1 MSVLETMLGGK
12 TSEAK
17 TRADLAIL
25 EALLGGG
32 STSKSGAVVSEQAA
46 LRVSAVAG
54 CVRAVSQDVAQLPL
68 KLMQEKPDG
77 TKLPARGH
85 PLYRVLHDRPNAW
98 QTSMGFRGQLGA
110 HAALGKGGYALVT
123 RVGGQV
129 RELLPAPYGS
139 IRVKQDPDWT
149 VHYFARNP
157 SGPEFEVPARDL
169 LRVEGLSWTGL
180 GGHPAVDQAREAIG
194 LAMATEESQAN
205 LHRTGARPAG
215 LLSTEASFAGKPE
228 MADRVRE
235 NWLKAYGPAGGGGVA
250 VLDAGMKFQA
260 LTMTGVD
267 AQHLETR
274 RFQIEEVCR
283 IMGVPPTRIGYSD
296 KASTYASAAQFAQD
310 YVMFTLQAWV
320 TQWEQALSLA
330 LLTEQEIAEGYIFRH
345 EMKGLL
351 RGDPA
356 ARATY
361 FTAALGTASSPG
373 WMSPNDVRRAEDQ
386 DPLTQDGADL
396 VVTLKNFSGQ
406 APPAPPAAE
415 LEDPEDED
423 PADDMADPEDAP
435 PAE

>member
-1 MSVLETMLGGK
+1 
-12 TSEAK
+12 
-17 TRADLAIL
+17 
-25 EALLGGG
+25 
-32 STSKSGAVVSEQAA
+32 
-46 LRVSAVAG
+46 
-54 CVRAVSQDVAQLPL
+54 
-68 KLMQEKPDG
+68 
-77 TKLPARGH
+77 
-85 PLYRVLHDRPNAW
+85 
-98 QTSMGFRGQLGA
+98 MGFRGQLTA
-110 HAALGKGGYALVT
+110 HAVLGKGGYALVT
-123 RVGGQV
+123 RVGGEV

-139 IRVKQDPDWT
+139 IRVRQDPDWT

-157 SGPEFEVPARDL
+157 NGPEFEVPARDL

-180 GGHPAVDQAREAIG
+180 GGNPAIDQAREAIG
-194 LAMATEESQAN
+194 LAMATEESQAS

-215 LLSTEASFAGKPE
+215 LLTTDASFAGKPE

-250 VLDAGMKFQA
+250 VLDAGMKFQT

-283 IMGVPPTRIGYSD
+283 IMGPVPPTRIGYTD

-310 YVMFTLQAWV
+310 YVTFCLQAWV
-320 TQWEQALSLA
+320 TTWEQALSLA
-330 LLTEQEIAEGYIFRH
+330 LLTEQEIADGYIFRH
-345 EMKGLL
+345 ELKGLL
-351 RGDPA
+351 RGDAA
-356 ARATY
+356 ARSAY

-386 DPLTQDGADL
+386 DPIVQDGADL

-406 APPAPPAAE
+406 AAPGAAPAAE
-415 LEDPEDED
+415 LEDPEDEA
-423 PADDMADPEDAP
+423 PADAEADPEDVA

>member
-1 MSVLETMLGGK
+1 MSVLETMLSGRK
-12 TSEAK
+12 SQEQKA
-17 TRADLAIL
+17 RADLAIL

-32 STSKSGAVVSEQAA
+32 SQSKSGTVVNELSA

-68 KLMQEKPDG
+68 KLVQESPDG
-77 TKLPARGH
+77 TKRPARAH
-85 PLYRVLHDRPNAW
+85 VLYRILHDRPNAW
-98 QTSMGFRGQLGA
+98 QTAMGFRGQLTA

-123 RVGGQV
+123 RVGGEV

-139 IRVKQDPDWT
+139 IRVQQEADWT
-149 VHYFARNP
+149 VRYWARNP
-157 SGPEFEVPARDL
+157 YGPEFEVPAHNL

-215 LLSTEASFAGKPE
+215 LLTTDASFAGKPE
-228 MADRVRE
+228 QAERIRD
-235 NWLKAYGPAGGGGVA
+235 NWLKAYGPSGGGGVA

-267 AQHLETR
+267 SQHLETR
-274 RFQIEEVCR
+274 KYQVEEVCR
-283 IMGVPPTRIGYSD
+283 IMGVPPTRVGYSD

-310 YVMFTLQAWV
+310 YVMFTLSAWV
-320 TQWEQALSLA
+320 TAWEQALSLA
-330 LLTEQEIAEGYIFRH
+330 LLTEEEIADGYIFRH

-356 ARATY
+356 SRATY
-361 FTAALGTASSPG
+361 FKSALGTASSPG
-373 WMSPNDVRRAEDQ
+373 WMSVNDVRRAEDQ
-386 DPLTQDGADL
+386 DPVTQDGADM
-396 VVTLKNFSGQ
+396 VVTPKNFSGQ
-406 APPAPPAAE
+406 AAPVPPTDAPEPDDDVADDPAPT
-415 LEDPEDED
+415 
-423 PADDMADPEDAP
+423 
-435 PAE
+435 